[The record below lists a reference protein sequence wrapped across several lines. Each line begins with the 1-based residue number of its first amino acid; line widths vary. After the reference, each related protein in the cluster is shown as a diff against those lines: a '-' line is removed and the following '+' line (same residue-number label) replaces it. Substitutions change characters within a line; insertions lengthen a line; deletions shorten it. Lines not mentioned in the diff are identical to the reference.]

1 MQLFHSNFIQK
12 QKTIVYTS
20 GSNEVG
26 IFPVKFSNTES
37 NWAAATINL
46 TFIRNVKLSL
56 FRSLEKPLTHS
67 RRKIYY
73 LL

>member
-26 IFPVKFSNTES
+26 IFPMKVSNTES
-37 NWAAATINL
+37 NWAAATL
-46 TFIRNVKLSL
+46 
-56 FRSLEKPLTHS
+56 H
-67 RRKIYY
+67 
-73 LL
+73 